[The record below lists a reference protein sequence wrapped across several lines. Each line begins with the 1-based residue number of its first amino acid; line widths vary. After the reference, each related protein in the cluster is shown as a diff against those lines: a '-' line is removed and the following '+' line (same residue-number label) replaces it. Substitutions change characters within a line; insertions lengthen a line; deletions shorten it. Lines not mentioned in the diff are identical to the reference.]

1 MLTDPAPRENV
12 FVRYGARALYA
23 ITGIMCCIL
32 GIVGAIGFSV
42 SCVFAGIFLFFIGL
56 FILITEMPFCCA
68 FIPQTEYI
76 TRIVTK
82 IGPLPIAIVLALLG
96 IIAMAM
102 CPSVSMGFALCFL
115 LGSAALRIREFI
127 LLSVEGPNP
136 IWSTLRITLLHP
148 PRRTSLRRWWTK
160 LERFSRSSSFALRFW
175 VHEPIARLIRGVYGQ
190 VSKGLLE
197 EMTSIFDK

>member
-1 MLTDPAPRENV
+1 MLADNAPSGNV
-12 FVRYGARALYA
+12 FARYGARVLYG

-42 SCVFAGIFLFFIGL
+42 ICVFAGIFLFFIGL

-76 TRIVTK
+76 TRVVTK

-102 CPSVSMGFALCFL
+102 CPSFSMGFALCFL
-115 LGSAALRIREFI
+115 LASAFLRIREFI
-127 LLSVEGPNP
+127 LLRRARTQGTSGLNP
-136 IWSTLRITLLHP
+136 ESGFTTQASGYPGAGNTYP
-148 PRRTSLRRWWTK
+148 PVTPAYGAGDQ
-160 LERFSRSSSFALRFW
+160 FADR
-175 VHEPIARLIRGVYGQ
+175 VAAGAARGAVQ
-190 VSKGLLE
+190 AAFMK
-197 EMTSIFDK
+197 